1 MEEFVA
7 CFADATDPR
16 QDDARHNLH
25 EILMSA
31 LCTLRCGGKE
41 CSDMAVFGEAKEP
54 FLRQFLTLKHGIPSH
69 DTFSRVVPLLAPEEM
84 LSLKDC
90 IVTADARNCQRAIA
104 AKVVEQGADY
114 LLALKPISPA
124 CMNDI
129 RRFLNDTQRTPDA
142 THGTIDADHG
152 RIETRTSTVCTDTEW
167 LQELHAWP
175 GWPPSA
181 SLSAAAKPAEK

>member
-1 MEEFVA
+1 
-7 CFADATDPR
+7 
-16 QDDARHNLH
+16 
-25 EILMSA
+25 
-31 LCTLRCGGKE
+31 
-41 CSDMAVFGEAKEP
+41 MAVFGEAKEP

-142 THGTIDADHG
+142 THGTIDAATAASRPGPARFVPTRSGCKSCTHG
-152 RIETRTSTVCTDTEW
+152 PVGRHRPACPQPRNRRKNDLRNRLLPAQRAS
-167 LQELHAWP
+167 HR
-175 GWPPSA
+175 SA
-181 SLSAAAKPAEK
+181 FRRRGAGSLGC